1 MITIKISV
9 FNFEVKTYREI
20 FIKKCSQRVH
30 NEKKIRNSTKKFNIQ
45 FVSSRR
51 KLLIK
56 NRNLKLGKESI
67 FKDLSVKPSRQRMIK
82 I

>member
-1 MITIKISV
+1 
-9 FNFEVKTYREI
+9 
-20 FIKKCSQRVH
+20 
-30 NEKKIRNSTKKFNIQ
+30 
-45 FVSSRR
+45 VSSRR

-67 FKDLSVKPSRQRMIK
+67 FKDLRVRPSRQRMIK